1 MMSSAPLDLTNQP
14 GPLGKLLRYSD
25 FSTAIVVVMV
35 IAMMLLPLPTQL
47 LDLFVTCNIAGALLI
62 VVVSMYTREALEFS
76 SFPTVLLFT
85 TLFRLAINISVT
97 RLILTHGNAGSV
109 IHAFGH
115 FVVGGNLVVGIVVFL
130 ILVIIQFVVI
140 TSGAGRVA
148 EVGARFTL
156 DAMPGKQMAI
166 DADLNAGQIT
176 DAEARERRLKIQHEA
191 DFYGAMD
198 GASKF
203 VRGDAVAGLI
213 IVAVNLFAGIVI
225 GVVQQGLTFSD
236 AIQTFST
243 LTIGDG
249 IAAQIPALLISTAT
263 GLIVT
268 RAAGTESLG
277 FSLAGQLFARPRPL
291 FTAGAVIGA
300 LAIVPGMPHLPFLIV
315 GGVVAGFGWTIR
327 RGLSDGVER
336 EEAATKVAQA
346 RPALQSPESVRNALP
361 LDVLELEIGYGL
373 IPLVDE
379 NEGGE
384 LLKRVSLVRRQM
396 AAELGLV
403 LAPIRIRDNVQLAS
417 HSYAIRIKGA
427 EVARCELV
435 PGSLLAMDPGDADPS
450 LDGVAT
456 VEPAFGLPALWIAAS
471 ARERAETLGYTV
483 VDPASVIITHLTETI
498 RQHADE
504 LLSRQDAKLLLDGL
518 KERHPVP
525 VEELV
530 PDLLSV
536 GEVHRVLCTLLA
548 EGISIRDL
556 VTIIETLGDRARL
569 TKDPALLGEYCR
581 QSLSRQITA
590 ALIGPNGSI
599 TAITLDPTVED
610 EVVESIVQTP
620 DGSYLG
626 LDPGR
631 AEELVESLRVEVD
644 RVAGIG
650 ARPVV
655 LCSARLRRHLRSL
668 IAHAL
673 PRVPVVSYHEL
684 APNTTVDTVGV
695 VGAPGAVAA

>member
-1 MMSSAPLDLTNQP
+1 
-14 GPLGKLLRYSD
+14 
-25 FSTAIVVVMV
+25 
-35 IAMMLLPLPTQL
+35 
-47 LDLFVTCNIAGALLI
+47 
-62 VVVSMYTREALEFS
+62 
-76 SFPTVLLFT
+76 
-85 TLFRLAINISVT
+85 
-97 RLILTHGNAGSV
+97 
-109 IHAFGH
+109 
-115 FVVGGNLVVGIVVFL
+115 
-130 ILVIIQFVVI
+130 
-140 TSGAGRVA
+140 
-148 EVGARFTL
+148 
-156 DAMPGKQMAI
+156 
-166 DADLNAGQIT
+166 
-176 DAEARERRLKIQHEA
+176 
-191 DFYGAMD
+191 
-198 GASKF
+198 
-203 VRGDAVAGLI
+203 
-213 IVAVNLFAGIVI
+213 
-225 GVVQQGLTFSD
+225 
-236 AIQTFST
+236 
-243 LTIGDG
+243 
-249 IAAQIPALLISTAT
+249 
-263 GLIVT
+263 
-268 RAAGTESLG
+268 
-277 FSLAGQLFARPRPL
+277 
-291 FTAGAVIGA
+291 VIGA
-300 LAIVPGMPHLPFLIV
+300 LGLVPGMPNLPFLVV
-315 GGVVAGFGWTIR
+315 GALLAGFGATIR
-327 RGLSDGVER
+327 RGKADDLTRLD
-336 EEAATKVAQA
+336 EESKAAQA
-346 RPALQSPESVRNALP
+346 RPALQSPESVRSALP

-379 NEGGE
+379 SEGGE

-471 ARERAETLGYTV
+471 ARERAEASGYTV

-556 VTIIETLGDRARL
+556 VTVVETLGDRARL

-581 QSLSRQITA
+581 QALSRQITA
-590 ALIGPNGSI
+590 ALVGPNGAI

-631 AEELVESLRVEVD
+631 AESLVEALRVEVD
-644 RVAGIG
+644 RVAGVG
-650 ARPVV
+650 QRPVV

-695 VGAPGAVAA
+695 VGAPTAAVAA